1 MKQPST
7 SKSSG
12 SLSLCEKVSPTFRR
26 IVPYLAMSHRVL
38 EHSTPEIA
46 YKKYADFETVKAGDI
61 NGTLATKI
69 LVNPVRDIVTFLNP
83 NVGSHS
89 ASFKR
94 LIYQCAAEG
103 IQYLALSSNWVS
115 IFLEDGFF
123 MTAVDNLMEAG
134 NLKGLF
140 VVRQETIRAGENNF
154 QLVSSNTLADWLYKD
169 SIEEELEE
177 AGERRGWEWDGHL
190 EIVRLEAIPP
200 A

>member
-1 MKQPST
+1 LKT
-7 SKSSG
+7 
-12 SLSLCEKVSPTFRR
+12 
-26 IVPYLAMSHRVL
+26 
-38 EHSTPEIA
+38 
-46 YKKYADFETVKAGDI
+46 GDI
-61 NGTLATKI
+61 NSTLATKI

-89 ASFKR
+89 APFKR

-103 IQYLALSSNWVS
+103 IEYLGLSSNWVS

-123 MTAVDNLMEAG
+123 MAAVDNLMEAA

-140 VVRQETIRAGENNF
+140 VVRQETIRAGENNVH
-154 QLVSSNTLADWLYKD
+154 LVSSNTLADWLYKD

-177 AGERRGWEWDGHL
+177 AGERRGWEWDGQL